1 MPIKQLAL
9 TVILSLTMGVAMARS
24 AEIYVPP
31 QIQLASAGEVSL
43 QQVRNRIVAAAQGLG
58 WNVLKD
64 EPGRLELQF
73 DKQGKHQASIAVPY
87 DTATYKIEYLNSVH
101 LNFTDAGGTARI
113 HPNYNRWIR
122 NLIKQIGVS

>member
-9 TVILSLTMGVAMARS
+9 TVILSLTMGAAMARS

-31 QIQLASAGEVSL
+31 PIQLASASEVSL

-73 DKQGKHQASIAVPY
+73 DKQGKHQVSIAVPY
-87 DTATYKIEYLNSVH
+87 DTATYKIEYLNSVN

-122 NLIKQIGVS
+122 NLIKQIGAS